1 VRAGVSE
8 TVGMKI
14 SGHETRSVFDRYS
27 ITSEENLKQ
36 AAIKLGQHIKEKKW
50 HASEH
55 AGDVHLPSLVP
66 TDSQP
71 MDVKNFK
78 SRAVLFLRL
87 RISGSVL
94 AP

>member
-1 VRAGVSE
+1 
-8 TVGMKI
+8 
-14 SGHETRSVFDRYS
+14 
-27 ITSEENLKQ
+27 LKQ
-36 AAIKLGQHIKEKKW
+36 AAIKLGQHNQREKG